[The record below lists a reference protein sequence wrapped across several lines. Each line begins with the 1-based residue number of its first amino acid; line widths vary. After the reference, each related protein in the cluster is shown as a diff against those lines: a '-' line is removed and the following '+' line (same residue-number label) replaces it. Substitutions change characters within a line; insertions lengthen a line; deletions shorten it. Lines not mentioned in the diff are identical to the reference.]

1 MMEIV
6 AGKGLQDP
14 IDRDLPQFGVGQW
27 PRALVRWDPSVQ
39 RQVKPT
45 QRQICSQRRLRI
57 GGSLLS
63 YPSCAVIRLDD
74 IALDRECETDAIAP
88 ADLVVCQVEDEL
100 SRRPF
105 PRGVG
110 SGPATR
116 VPTPHERS
124 DSGGSRC
131 QERQRIL
138 RTHEICVGKR
148 REHEANIMAPNC
160 RPASLAPPTTPGI
173 LLPPRA
179 THASF
184 PLARAARRPSL
195 LDPGRRAPRSA
206 VDRIAELDPARL
218 RRLQGVGTLSGFAAG
233 AWLGAAEAPTKLV
246 TLGIPPVVISF
257 MMVIGVFL
265 ARWSLPALLL
275 GILWGTLLF
284 NELRDA
290 GAARWLGVWGGA
302 AAMFA
307 GATLLAIA
315 SSAQAPGGNALRG
328 VAAALAAGALWGTMY
343 IPYRKAYLTGMHP
356 LSFVAFFTIGELGMM
371 TALALSVSGGPGPL
385 WGELAKSREVLFW
398 LLLAGFVW
406 VVGDLFQQYAAKY
419 VGISRGIPLSNT
431 NQLWGLVWGIA
442 VFGELGGGSPALYW
456 RVIGGSLLM
465 AAGAGAIA
473 LASAPSREHRR
484 WQEAGA
490 RESNRYGVD
499 PAYVA
504 AGMAGEDA
512 RGPRAANRRGPLDWL
527 LVAGATAVFVGFAAV
542 ARVPAL
548 LVDWRWA
555 AALTL
560 ALVAFLT
567 AGGLALWRATRFG

>member
-1 MMEIV
+1 
-6 AGKGLQDP
+6 L
-14 IDRDLPQFGVGQW
+14 
-27 PRALVRWDPSVQ
+27 
-39 RQVKPT
+39 
-45 QRQICSQRRLRI
+45 
-57 GGSLLS
+57 
-63 YPSCAVIRLDD
+63 
-74 IALDRECETDAIAP
+74 
-88 ADLVVCQVEDEL
+88 
-100 SRRPF
+100 
-105 PRGVG
+105 
-110 SGPATR
+110 
-116 VPTPHERS
+116 
-124 DSGGSRC
+124 
-131 QERQRIL
+131 
-138 RTHEICVGKR
+138 
-148 REHEANIMAPNC
+148 
-160 RPASLAPPTTPGI
+160 
-173 LLPPRA
+173 
-179 THASF
+179 
-184 PLARAARRPSL
+184 PLARATRRPSL
-195 LDPGRRAPRSA
+195 LDPRRRAPGRTPRSA

-257 MMVIGVFL
+257 IMVL
-265 ARWSLPALLL
+265 
-275 GILWGTLLF
+275 
-284 NELRDA
+284 
-290 GAARWLGVWGGA
+290 GGA

-307 GATLLAIA
+307 GATLLAVA
-315 SSAQAPGGNALRG
+315 SSTRAPGGDALRG
-328 VAAALAAGALWGTMY
+328 IAAALTAGALWGTMY

-499 PAYVA
+499 PAYV
-504 AGMAGEDA
+504 
-512 RGPRAANRRGPLDWL
+512 
-527 LVAGATAVFVGFAAV
+527 
-542 ARVPAL
+542 
-548 LVDWRWA
+548 
-555 AALTL
+555 
-560 ALVAFLT
+560 
-567 AGGLALWRATRFG
+567 